1 MSDNPNTFT
10 ALNAV
15 REAWQ
20 TQPLSIATVTTFDD
34 GMLLAAQDML
44 HGVEYGTLGLIMTQD
59 EWEAMPLNA
68 RGDGTFKPFP
78 KPPVVSDIPLSLPPE
93 ANASAHAVYML
104 ALADIKVADMPV
116 CPPTAR

>member
-20 TQPLSIATVTTFDD
+20 TQLLSKATFTAFDD

-44 HGVEYGTLGLIMTQD
+44 HGVEYGALGLIMTTG
-59 EWEAMPLNA
+59 E
-68 RGDGTFKPFP
+68 
-78 KPPVVSDIPLSLPPE
+78 
-93 ANASAHAVYML
+93 
-104 ALADIKVADMPV
+104 
-116 CPPTAR
+116 